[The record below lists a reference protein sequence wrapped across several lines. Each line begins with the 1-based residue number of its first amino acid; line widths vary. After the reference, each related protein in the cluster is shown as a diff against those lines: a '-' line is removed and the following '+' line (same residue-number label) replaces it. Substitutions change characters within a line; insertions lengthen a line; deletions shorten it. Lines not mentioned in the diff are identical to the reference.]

1 MAGISDNEARP
12 PASPDGPP
20 LDQAASSGQAAPE
33 HAAAGAHA
41 ASPEVIEG
49 IRALHGRLDELQ
61 RLIGQRLSA
70 EGMEADEWLR
80 ERAGPA
86 RPLTALPAWRRRTE
100 GELRWPVTV
109 TLCGV
114 AALQTFVPGK
124 LQLVKPAWALPAA
137 MGVLMAVLITAN
149 PQRIDR
155 QSRFMRSTSLVLGAL
170 LTLANGWSVGRLT
183 VEITQGKMGQDASQL
198 LVTGALIWITNVSVF
213 ALWYWEFDRG
223 GPAARALNAGNRL
236 PDFQFPQMVSPPEMV
251 SKDWEPIFV
260 DYLYL
265 AFTNATAFSPTD
277 VMPMSR
283 WAKAA
288 MTTQS
293 VISIITL
300 ALVISRAVNIFPSS

>member
-1 MAGISDNEARP
+1 MSDDEARTGMSADGARAGDGAP
-12 PASPDGPP
+12 P
-20 LDQAASSGQAAPE
+20 DQAAVGDPAV
-33 HAAAGAHA
+33 
-41 ASPEVIEG
+41 SPDVVEG
-49 IRALHGRLDELQ
+49 IRSLHGRLDELQ
-61 RLIGQRLSA
+61 HLVGQRLAA
-70 EGMEADEWLR
+70 EGIQAGEWLH
-80 ERAGPA
+80 EHAGPVHS
-86 RPLTALPAWRRRTE
+86 LSALPAWRRRTK

-114 AALQTFVPGK
+114 AALQTFVPDK
-124 LQLVKPAWALPAA
+124 LQLVKPSWALPTA
-137 MGVLMAVLITAN
+137 MGALMIVLISAN

-155 QSRFMRSTSLVLGAL
+155 QSSLMRSVSLILGAL
-170 LTLANGWSVGRLT
+170 LTLANGWSVGRLA
-183 VEITQGKMGQDASQL
+183 VDITQGRQGQDAGQL

-223 GPAARALNAGNRL
+223 GPAARALNIGNRL

-283 WAKAA
+283 WAKGA
-288 MTTQS
+288 MTLQS

-300 ALVISRAVNIFPSS
+300 ALVISRAVNIFPSG